1 MNNGRICANFA
12 AQHGWPYLTDVL
24 RRLPPIAPNDAI
36 ALEALL
42 LDRWLTDHPEHR
54 VEQREEESREAQ
66 PAVVGNEPLAASPP
80 PNTNY

>member
-1 MNNGRICANFA
+1 MNNGRICASLA
-12 AQHGWPYLTDVL
+12 AQHRWPYLTDVL
-24 RRLPPIAPNDAI
+24 RRLRAIAPNDTA
-36 ALEALL
+36 ALEAPL

-80 PNTNY
+80 L